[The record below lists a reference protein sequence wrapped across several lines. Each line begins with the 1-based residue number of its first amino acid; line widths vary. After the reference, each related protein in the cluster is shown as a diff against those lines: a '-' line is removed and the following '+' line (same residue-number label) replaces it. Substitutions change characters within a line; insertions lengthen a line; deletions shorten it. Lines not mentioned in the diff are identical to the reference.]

1 MAKATGFQ
9 IDLETMDIKMNAG
22 DTGSYIVQG
31 ERESG
36 TAWTADDRML
46 YTIRNAQKE
55 IVLQRFYRLDDA
67 FGLGDGMVL
76 IEFHNDDTDD
86 WEVGMYDVEIRFDI
100 NPVWE
105 GTAPTG
111 RCEDALRTDA
121 AIVEGSIV
129 RTATH
134 STLTIEEIYGTI

>member
-22 DTGSYIVQG
+22 DTGSYIVHG

-36 TAWTADDRML
+36 TEWTADDRML
-46 YTIRNAQKE
+46 YTVRNAQKE

-67 FGLGDGMVL
+67 FGLGDGWVL

-86 WEVGMYDVEIRFDI
+86 WEPGTYDIELRYDV
-100 NPVWE
+100 NPVWT
-105 GTAPTG
+105 GTPPTG
-111 RCEDALRTDA
+111 RCEDALRA
-121 AIVEGSIV
+121 NAKIVEGSIV
-129 RTATH
+129 RTTTH
-134 STLTIEEIYGTI
+134 ATLTVEEVYGTI